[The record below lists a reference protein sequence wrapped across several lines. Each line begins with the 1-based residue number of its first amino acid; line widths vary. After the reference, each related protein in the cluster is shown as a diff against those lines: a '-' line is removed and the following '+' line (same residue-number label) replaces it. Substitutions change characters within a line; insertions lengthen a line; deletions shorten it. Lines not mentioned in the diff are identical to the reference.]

1 MEKSNKNALDSE
13 SYKMYFNNSILS
25 EWNQKV
31 KLVFLMID
39 ETENI
44 NQLECMRQ
52 ECKEEGR
59 PHIVAYI
66 DNRIEQI
73 KERFAI

>member
-1 MEKSNKNALDSE
+1 MGKSNKKALNKE
-13 SYKMYFNNSILS
+13 SQQNVFNNSILS

-44 NQLECMRQ
+44 NQLECMKQ

-66 DNRIEQI
+66 DNRIEQL
-73 KERFAI
+73 KERWAI